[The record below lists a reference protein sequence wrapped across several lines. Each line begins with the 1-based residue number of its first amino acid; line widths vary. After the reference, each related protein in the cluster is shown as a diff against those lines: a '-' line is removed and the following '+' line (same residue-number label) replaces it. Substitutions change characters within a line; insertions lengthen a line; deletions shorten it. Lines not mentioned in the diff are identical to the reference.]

1 VKVRLER
8 VALVA
13 GMAVSSISLW
23 TAAPLLGLWVGS
35 RVAPSSG
42 ISMLALLAV
51 VATIGFVCWLLVRA
65 LAWMGRT
72 YDGLT
77 GHTATVRRHTPW
89 LRSMSGEREHGQP
102 GGDAHLTPLEYILV
116 GVVLLAYLVFELWFF
131 FLSSSPID
139 QRSGR

>member
-1 VKVRLER
+1 MKVRFER

-51 VATIGFVCWLLVRA
+51 VATIDFACWLLVRA
-65 LAWMGRT
+65 LSWIKRA
-72 YDGLT
+72 YDQLT
-77 GHTATVRRHTPW
+77 NHRATIHHHTP
-89 LRSMSGEREHGQP
+89 
-102 GGDAHLTPLEYILV
+102 
-116 GVVLLAYLVFELWFF
+116 
-131 FLSSSPID
+131 
-139 QRSGR
+139 